1 MLVGWERWVRRV
13 ERRGGRGE
21 VVRVVARVA
30 RRVVVWVSIWSARRE
45 GEGGRG
51 MVWGLAGA
59 RAGVRGFAVV
69 VVVRVV
75 EGGEGEEEEDLYF
88 VRW

>member
-1 MLVGWERWVRRV
+1 VWWGGW
-13 ERRGGRGE
+13 GE

-51 MVWGLAGA
+51 MVWGLVGA
-59 RAGVRGFAVV
+59 RAGVRGFVVVV

-75 EGGEGEEEEDLYF
+75 EGGEGEEEEEDL
-88 VRW
+88 